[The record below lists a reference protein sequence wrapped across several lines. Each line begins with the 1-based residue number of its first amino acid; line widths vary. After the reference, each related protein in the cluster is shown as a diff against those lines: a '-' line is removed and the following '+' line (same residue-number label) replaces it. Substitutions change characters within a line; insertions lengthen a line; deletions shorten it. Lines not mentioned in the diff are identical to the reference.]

1 MLAMI
6 WLMAKNNSFH
16 NYLMVLALMQLTL
29 QCCQVNRLNTTITHE
44 QGRIYIHVLKRDL
57 LVSIHRVT
65 VGAVRRI
72 IKLNLMVIVNQ
83 NRSQMTTIQA

>member
-1 MLAMI
+1 MI

-16 NYLMVLALMQLTL
+16 NYLMVLALMQLT

-44 QGRIYIHVLKRDL
+44 LQGESTHVIKRDL

-65 VGAVRRI
+65 VGAARRI
-72 IKLNLMVIVNQ
+72 IKFNLMVIVNQ